1 MQALTAER
9 ESLESTIE
17 RVEEELSSV
26 TGEHERVAMAHIKA
40 IKSQESTFRNEM
52 EKQQSISSAALAQ
65 IKKKLAVAQK
75 DRQKILDKSERY
87 KDKAL
92 KEHNTVRLLKQD
104 LINGQSAIENERAR
118 INSENEHLK
127 SRLIEIE
134 RSRDILL
141 AGGNSG
147 GGRSLLDEKDQDDSM
162 VINQHDEDLDADSE
176 RRAEVAAYMNKLR
189 GLMTK

>member
-1 MQALTAER
+1 M
-9 ESLESTIE
+9 
-17 RVEEELSSV
+17 EEELSSV
-26 TGEHERVAMAHIKA
+26 TGEHEQVAMAHMKA
-40 IKSQESTFRNEM
+40 IKSQESTFRHEM

-65 IKKKLAVAQK
+65 VKQKLAAAQK

-104 LINGQSAIENERAR
+104 LINGQSAIENERTR

-127 SRLIEIE
+127 SRLVEIE

-141 AGGNSG
+141 AGGNSGG

-176 RRAEVAAYMNKLR
+176 RRAEVATYMNKLR